1 MTFSIRNFLLIYLL
15 LAVMLMGSLSA
26 FGDYYL
32 SKNDIRAHMD
42 ALLEQIGLSF
52 AAVVSND
59 IKNKAALSVIKQELN
74 TIEERSRYF
83 LFISDSKTQNA
94 FFGQTKY
101 YFQLWDRDGKLMLY
115 SAKADHLNLDV
126 APPGLSDLKING
138 NTWRIFKIYDQE
150 NHSNYIVGERYT
162 IRNQLS
168 HNIALNNLYILLITF
183 PLSAILIWFIVGWGF
198 RSMKRITNEVSNRA
212 PTYLEPVDFHE
223 VPVEIKPLIEE
234 LNSLF
239 ERLHEAFE
247 REKRFAG
254 DAAHELRTPLAALK
268 TQVQVALKTTD
279 EKERES
285 LFEKL
290 IPSVDRIVHIM
301 QQLLTLS
308 RLVPEAA
315 SLYDISEIN
324 LSKITA
330 EIIAH
335 LVPMAIE
342 KHIDIELDAPSNIH
356 IKGNLTG
363 ISILIRNLVDNAI
376 RYTPENGH
384 VNVEIQ
390 EEPEHIILRVIDTGP
405 GIPEELRSRVF
416 ERFYRIIGSNTS
428 GSGLGLAIVQ
438 QIAQLHQATIKL
450 LPPKKGTGLIIE
462 VQFVKIKNNIV
473 DPEI

>member
-1 MTFSIRNFLLIYLL
+1 
-15 LAVMLMGSLSA
+15 
-26 FGDYYL
+26 
-32 SKNDIRAHMD
+32 MD
-42 ALLEQIGLSF
+42 ALLEQMGVSF
-52 AAVVSND
+52 ASIVSD
-59 IKNKAALSVIKQELN
+59 DFKNKKQLAVIKQELN
-74 TIEERSRYF
+74 SIEEKSHYF
-83 LFISDSKTQNA
+83 LFVSDNKTQNA

-101 YFQLWDRDGKLMLY
+101 YFQLWDNQGNLVLY
-115 SAKADHLNLDV
+115 SAKANHLNLDV
-126 APPGLSDLKING
+126 SPLGLSDLKVNG
-138 NTWRIFKIYDQE
+138 HTWRIFKLYDEQ
-150 NHSNYIVGERYT
+150 NHINYIVGERYT
-162 IRNQLS
+162 IRDQLS
-168 HNIALNNLYILLITF
+168 HNIALNNFYILLITF

-198 RSMKRITNEVSNRA
+198 RSVKRITNEVSNRA
-212 PTYLEPVDFHE
+212 PTYLEPVDMHE
-223 VPVEIKPLIEE
+223 VPIEIKPLIEE
-234 LNSLF
+234 LNFLF

-279 EKERES
+279 EKEREA

-315 SLYDISEIN
+315 SVYDISDIN

-342 KHIDIELDAPSNIH
+342 KHIEIELDAPSNIH
-356 IKGNLTG
+356 LKGNLTG
-363 ISILIRNLVDNAI
+363 ISIMIRNLVDNAI
-376 RYTPENGH
+376 RYTPINGR
-384 VNVEIQ
+384 VNVEIL
-390 EEPEHIILRVIDTGP
+390 EGSERIILRVIDTGP

-438 QIAQLHQATIKL
+438 QIALLHQAAIKL
-450 LPPKKGTGLIIE
+450 LSPKKGTGLIIE
-462 VQFVKIKNNIV
+462 VQFMKTKNFSA
-473 DPEI
+473 

>member
-42 ALLEQIGLSF
+42 ALLEQMGLSF
-52 AAVVSND
+52 AAVVSAD
-59 IKNKAALSVIKQELN
+59 FKNKAELAVIKHELN
-74 TIEERSRYF
+74 VIEEKSRYF
-83 LFISDSKTQNA
+83 MFVSDNKSQNT

-101 YFQLWDRDGKLMLY
+101 YFQLWDNKGNLILY
-115 SAKADHLNLDV
+115 SAKSNHLDLDV
-126 APPGLSDLKING
+126 APLGLSDLNING
-138 NTWRIFKIYDQE
+138 QSWRIFKIYDKE
-150 NHSNYIVGERYT
+150 NNINYVVGERYT
-162 IRNQLS
+162 IRDQLS
-168 HNIALNNLYILLITF
+168 HNIALNNFYILLITF

-198 RSMKRITNEVSNRA
+198 RSVKRITNEVSNRA
-212 PTYLEPVDFHE
+212 PTYLEPVDIHE

-315 SLYDISEIN
+315 STYDISEIN
-324 LSKITA
+324 FSKLTA

-335 LVPMAIE
+335 LVPMALE
-342 KHIDIELDAPSNIH
+342 KHIDIELDALSNIH

-363 ISILIRNLVDNAI
+363 ISILVRNLVDNAI
-376 RYTPENGH
+376 RYTPINGR
-384 VNVEIQ
+384 VNVEIR
-390 EEPEHIILRVIDTGP
+390 EESENVILSVIDTGP
-405 GIPEELRSRVF
+405 GIPEELRTRVF
-416 ERFYRIIGSNTS
+416 ERFYRIIGSNAS

-438 QIAQLHQATIKL
+438 QIAHIHQAAIKL
-450 LPPKKGTGLIIE
+450 SSPKKGTGLIIE
-462 VQFVKIKNNIV
+462 VRFMKIK
-473 DPEI
+473 